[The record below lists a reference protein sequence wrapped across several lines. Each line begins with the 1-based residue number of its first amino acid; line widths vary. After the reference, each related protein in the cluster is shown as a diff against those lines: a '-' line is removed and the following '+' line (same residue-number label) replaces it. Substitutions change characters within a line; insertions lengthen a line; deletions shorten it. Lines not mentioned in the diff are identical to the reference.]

1 MWRTVLC
8 IKVNFNIMSRML
20 LSKSNNTTHYAEKH
34 SSSTAICEFTVPTL
48 REKKDADY
56 DMTQWKL
63 AVPRY

>member
-1 MWRTVLC
+1 
-8 IKVNFNIMSRML
+8 ML